1 MDGKMAGFKELLVAM
16 VFFVSCALSAD
27 YTVDWF
33 TVDGG
38 GGKSTGAAYL
48 VTGTIGQPD
57 AGGPLTGGPYLVT
70 GGFWSLISVV
80 QTAGA
85 PTLAIKRTGAGVSV
99 SWPSP
104 STGFVLQQS
113 SGMAPA
119 AWSISSGISDDGTNR
134 SLTVTSPAGT
144 LFFRLMQP

>member
-1 MDGKMAGFKELLVAM
+1 MAGFRELTLAM
-16 VFFVSCALSAD
+16 AFCASYALSAD

-33 TVDGG
+33 SIDGG
-38 GGKSTGAAYL
+38 GGNSTGAAYL

-57 AGGPLTGGPYLVT
+57 AGGPLTGGAYSLT
-70 GGFWSLISVV
+70 GGYWSLISVV

-85 PTLAIKRTGAGVSV
+85 PTLAIKQTGAGVTV

-113 SGMAPA
+113 SSMAPTN
-119 AWSISSGISDDGTNR
+119 WSNTSGISDDGTNR